1 MNDFVAAYI
10 AYHYNFWEREAKS
23 SIIGEVFMEGEITV
37 NGGYPVKFLFTDK
50 DFGVDLDTETLSLVR
65 NRNNRILKPV
75 FYHLNNI
82 RKREAELETRYG
94 TYDRAQY
101 YNLVSVLILDKI
113 RQIILGEIDAI
124 SLTES
129 KLVIYSSYHSSLLS
143 NLDSIPKSLL
153 SRESIIDL
161 RLLLKLEEL
170 FVTLDK
176 FPEVQDLV
184 TFLTGW
190 INIGDKQDVYS

>member
-23 SIIGEVFMEGEITV
+23 RLIGEVFMEGEITV
-37 NGGYPVKFLFTDK
+37 NGGYPIKFLFTDK
-50 DFGVDLDTETLSLVR
+50 YFGVDLDTETLSLVG
-65 NRNNRILKPV
+65 NRNNRVLEPV
-75 FYHLNNI
+75 FYYLKKI
-82 RKREAELETRYG
+82 RDREAELETRYG

-170 FVTLDK
+170 FVMLDK

-190 INIGDKQDVYS
+190 INIRDK

>member
-23 SIIGEVFMEGEITV
+23 RIIGEVFMEGEITV

-50 DFGVDLDTETLSLVR
+50 DFGVDLDTETLSLVG
-65 NRNNRILKPV
+65 NRNNRKLEPV
-75 FYHLNNI
+75 FYYLKKI
-82 RKREAELETRYG
+82 RDQEAELETRYG

-124 SLTES
+124 HLSES

-153 SRESIIDL
+153 SRESITDL

-170 FVTLDK
+170 FVILDK

-190 INIGDKQDVYS
+190 INIGVEKDVYS

>member
-1 MNDFVAAYI
+1 MNDFVVAYI

-23 SIIGEVFMEGEITV
+23 RIIGEVFMEGEITV

-50 DFGVDLDTETLSLVR
+50 DFGVDLDTETLSLVG
-65 NRNNRILKPV
+65 NRNNRVLEPV
-75 FYHLNNI
+75 FYYLKKI
-82 RKREAELETRYG
+82 KDREAELETRYG

-170 FVTLDK
+170 FVMLDK

-190 INIGDKQDVYS
+190 INIRDK

>member
-10 AYHYNFWEREAKS
+10 AYHYNFWEKEDKY
-23 SIIGEVFMEGEITV
+23 SIIGEIFIEGEITV
-37 NGGYPVKFLFTDK
+37 NGGYPVKFLFTNR
-50 DFGVDLDTETLSLVR
+50 DFRVDLDTETLSLIEDKD
-65 NRNNRILKPV
+65 NKILEPV
-75 FYHLNNI
+75 FYYLKKI
-82 RKREAELETRYG
+82 RDREAELETRYS

-124 SLTES
+124 RLPES

-153 SRESIIDL
+153 SRESITDL

-170 FVTLDK
+170 FVMLDK

-190 INIGDKQDVYS
+190 INIGVEKDVYS

>member
-1 MNDFVAAYI
+1 MNDFVAAHI
-10 AYHYNFWEREAKS
+10 AYHYNFWEREANA

-50 DFGVDLDTETLSLVR
+50 DFGVDLDTETLSLIEDKD
-65 NRNNRILKPV
+65 NRKLEPV
-75 FYHLNNI
+75 FYYLKKI
-82 RKREAELETRYG
+82 RDREAELETRYG
-94 TYDRAQY
+94 TYDRSQY

-124 SLTES
+124 RLPES
-129 KLVIYSSYHSSLLS
+129 RLVIYSSYHSSLLS
-143 NLDSIPKSLL
+143 NLDSTPKSLL
-153 SRESIIDL
+153 SRESITDL

-170 FVTLDK
+170 FVMLDK

-190 INIGDKQDVYS
+190 INIGDRQDVYS

>member
-10 AYHYNFWEREAKS
+10 AYHYNFWEREDKS

-50 DFGVDLDTETLSLVR
+50 DFRVDLNTETLSLIEDKD
-65 NRNNRILKPV
+65 NKILEPV
-75 FYHLNNI
+75 FYYLKKI
-82 RKREAELETRYG
+82 RDREAELETRYD
-94 TYDRAQY
+94 TYDRDQY
-101 YNLVSVLILDKI
+101 YNLISVLILDKI
-113 RQIILGEIDAI
+113 REIILGELDTIR
-124 SLTES
+124 LLES
-129 KLVIYSSYHSSLLS
+129 KLVIYSSHHSILLS
-143 NLDSIPKSLL
+143 GIDSIPKSLF
-153 SRESIIDL
+153 SRESITDL

-170 FVTLDK
+170 FVMLDK

-190 INIGDKQDVYS
+190 LNIGVEKDVYS

>member
-10 AYHYNFWEREAKS
+10 AYHYNFWEREDKS
-23 SIIGEVFMEGEITV
+23 SIIGEVFMEGEISV
-37 NGGYPVKFLFTDK
+37 NEGYPVKFLFTDK
-50 DFGVDLDTETLSLVR
+50 DFRVDLNTETLSLIEDKD
-65 NRNNRILKPV
+65 NRILEPV
-75 FYHLNNI
+75 FYYLKKI
-82 RKREAELETRYG
+82 RDREADLETRYG

-101 YNLVSVLILDKI
+101 YNLASVLILDKI

-124 SLTES
+124 RLPES
-129 KLVIYSSYHSSLLS
+129 RLVIYSSYHSSLLS

-170 FVTLDK
+170 FVMLDK

-190 INIGDKQDVYS
+190 INIGVEKDVYS

>member
-10 AYHYNFWEREAKS
+10 AYHYNFWEREDKS

-50 DFGVDLDTETLSLVR
+50 DFRVDLDTETLSLIKDKD
-65 NRNNRILKPV
+65 NSILEPV
-75 FYHLNNI
+75 FYHLKKI
-82 RKREAELETRYG
+82 RYREAELETRYG

-101 YNLVSVLILDKI
+101 YNLVSVLILDEI
-113 RQIILGEIDAI
+113 RQNILGELDAMH
-124 SLTES
+124 LPES
-129 KLVIYSSYHSSLLS
+129 KLVIFSSYHSIPLS
-143 NLDSIPKSLL
+143 WIDSIPKSLL
-153 SRESIIDL
+153 SRESITDL
-161 RLLLKLEEL
+161 RSLLKLEEL
-170 FVTLDK
+170 FVMLDK

-190 INIGDKQDVYS
+190 INIGVEKDVYS

>member
-23 SIIGEVFMEGEITV
+23 RIIGEVFMEGEITV

-50 DFGVDLDTETLSLVR
+50 DFGVDLDTETLSLVG
-65 NRNNRILKPV
+65 NRNNRVLEPV
-75 FYHLNNI
+75 FYYLKKI
-82 RKREAELETRYG
+82 RDREAELETRYG

-170 FVTLDK
+170 FVMLDK

-190 INIGDKQDVYS
+190 INIRDK

>member
-23 SIIGEVFMEGEITV
+23 RIIGEVFMEGEITV

-50 DFGVDLDTETLSLVR
+50 DFGVDLDTETLSLVG
-65 NRNNRILKPV
+65 NRNNRVLEPV
-75 FYHLNNI
+75 FYYLKKI
-82 RKREAELETRYG
+82 RDREAELETRYG

-161 RLLLKLEEL
+161 RLLLKLKEL
-170 FVTLDK
+170 FVMLDK

-184 TFLTGW
+184 TFLAGW
-190 INIGDKQDVYS
+190 INIRDK

>member
-10 AYHYNFWEREAKS
+10 AYHYNFWGRENKS

-37 NGGYPVKFLFTDK
+37 NGGYPVKFLFTDN
-50 DFGVDLDTETLSLVR
+50 DFRVKLDKETLSLIDDKD
-65 NRNNRILKPV
+65 NKILEPV
-75 FYHLNNI
+75 FYHLKKI
-82 RKREAELETRYG
+82 RDREAELETRYG

-113 RQIILGEIDAI
+113 RQIIIGELNAI
-124 SLTES
+124 RLPES
-129 KLVIYSSYHSSLLS
+129 GLVIYSSYQSSLLS
-143 NLDSIPKSLL
+143 DRDSIPKSLL
-153 SRESIIDL
+153 SRESITDL
-161 RLLLKLEEL
+161 SLLLKLEEL
-170 FVTLDK
+170 FVILDK

-190 INIGDKQDVYS
+190 INIGVEKDVYS